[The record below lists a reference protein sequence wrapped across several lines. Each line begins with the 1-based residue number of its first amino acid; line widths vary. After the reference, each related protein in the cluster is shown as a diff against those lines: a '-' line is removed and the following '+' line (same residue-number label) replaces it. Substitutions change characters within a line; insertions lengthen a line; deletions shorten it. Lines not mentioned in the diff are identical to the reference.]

1 MGDLTSNPPALKL
14 RWAKPATFSHQSLG
28 EGGQQPATNH
38 MSDTSTYESRTAKAN
53 CTAEELYHFVSDIR
67 NFKRFIPEGKVS
79 DMVIEKDSCSFKV
92 NMLGKVNIRI
102 RDKKEFTEVVFTGN
116 AMPIN
121 EFTLDLRFH
130 DSEKEKSQIRLI
142 IQARLNPFLKML
154 AEEPIKRF
162 METIVT
168 EIEKFNGWKE
178 IRKDS

>member
-1 MGDLTSNPPALKL
+1 
-14 RWAKPATFSHQSLG
+14 
-28 EGGQQPATNH
+28 
-38 MSDTSTYESRTAKAN
+38 MSDTSTFESRIAKAN

-67 NFKRFIPEGKVS
+67 NFKRFIPEGKFS
-79 DMVIEKDSCSFKV
+79 DMVIEKESCSFNV

-130 DSEKEKSQIRLI
+130 DLETKNSQIRLI
-142 IQARLNPFLKML
+142 VQARLNPFLKML

-162 METIVT
+162 METIVD
-168 EIEKFNGWKE
+168 EIEKFNEWKD
-178 IRKDS
+178 IRKDN